1 MIFAIREAEA
11 PWQLCQA
18 LVLDNEKETA
28 LQSLCKGCHEPINLI
43 TVANTKIVAKKP
55 KETTNPTPE
64 STASLRLL

>member
-1 MIFAIREAEA
+1 VLE
-11 PWQLCQA
+11 
-18 LVLDNEKETA
+18 LDNEKETA